1 MREEERNFWEN
12 AIIQL
17 RGMQNDYVE
26 LEKTLSENSKEEE

>member
-17 RGMQNDYVE
+17 RGMQNDYIE
-26 LEKTLSENSKEEE
+26 LENILSENNKEEE